1 MSAADSK
8 KVLKQCKE
16 YLQWDCESR
25 LQPALQSWLQEL
37 GSKKLHEV
45 LQYAPHLL
53 ERNPADCG
61 EAFMWLLLSISYTG
75 KGYKEPRKWWHT
87 RTFGVDAALI
97 QRKQPEVMM
106 QKLEDVR
113 KTIDSVR
120 WNTDFTELQLRSFLH
135 HHCLALLFNED
146 HVADVLQAVAE
157 AIGLPM
163 ACKGL
168 RKSIL
173 FAPPELF
180 GLSPASIIQRM
191 LYFRGHK
198 AEVDSCGPKCVQA
211 CCSFV

>member
-1 MSAADSK
+1 M
-8 KVLKQCKE
+8 
-16 YLQWDCESR
+16 
-25 LQPALQSWLQEL
+25 
-37 GSKKLHEV
+37 
-45 LQYAPHLL
+45 
-53 ERNPADCG
+53 
-61 EAFMWLLLSISYTG
+61 LLLSISYTG
-75 KGYKEPRKWWHT
+75 KGYKELRKWWHT

-157 AIGLPM
+157 AIGLSM

-180 GLSPASIIQRM
+180 GRSPASIIQRM
-191 LYFRGHK
+191 LYFRNKYKSNERTSRGYDEYGSFTKVYESGLRHK

>member
-1 MSAADSK
+1 MS
-8 KVLKQCKE
+8 
-16 YLQWDCESR
+16 
-25 LQPALQSWLQEL
+25 
-37 GSKKLHEV
+37 
-45 LQYAPHLL
+45 
-53 ERNPADCG
+53 ERP
-61 EAFMWLLLSISYTG
+61 LTLSDGTL
-75 KGYKEPRKWWHT
+75 T
-87 RTFGVDAALI
+87 L
-97 QRKQPEVMM
+97 
-106 QKLEDVR
+106 
-113 KTIDSVR
+113 
-120 WNTDFTELQLRSFLH
+120 LQLRSFLH

-173 FAPPELF
+173 SAPPELF